1 MEWIL
6 QLTYILKQKCI
17 QRPSNMENKQLSNRW
32 GEDIGAGKQN
42 AISI

>member
-17 QRPSNMENKQLSNRW
+17 QRPSNMENKQLT
-32 GEDIGAGKQN
+32 IK
-42 AISI
+42 